1 MLLKKSLWII
11 IVDILLF
18 SILLKG
24 LPFGKEVTLGICI
37 LVFVAVLWVTEAVHT
52 TITALIVPLLAVCFG
67 LQDVTNA
74 LKPFANPVIF
84 IFFGGFA
91 LASALRIQGLDRLIA
106 NRLILL
112 AKGKMNL
119 AILLLFLVSA
129 LLSMWIS
136 NTATAAIMLPL
147 ALGILSNLEIEK
159 NRGTFLFVL
168 LGVAYSAEIGGFGTM
183 VGSPPNII
191 AASYLKMSF
200 LEWMKIGIPFMCIML
215 PCMVGIL
222 YLLLKPDLNQ
232 TFHLKLEKTEWDFKK
247 ILTLIIFGVTATAWI
262 FSAKLSELFGGI
274 KDLDSIIA
282 LSCAICIAISRV
294 ATWKEIQSNTDWGV
308 LLLFG
313 GGLALSAILK
323 DSGASAVLANGVT
336 SFFGNSNW
344 FAIIIVTALFIIFLT
359 EFTSNTASSALL
371 VPIFGVVGDAL
382 GMPNAMLP
390 LVIGF
395 GASCAYMLPVATPPN
410 AIVYGTGYIRQIE
423 MMKYGAFVNLFSVV
437 LILAFAWFVWRFI

>member
-119 AILLLFLVSA
+119 AILFLFLVSA

-200 LEWMKIGIPFMCIML
+200 WEWMKIGIPFMCIML

-222 YLLLKPDLNQ
+222 YLLLQPDLNQ
-232 TFHLKLEKTEWDFKK
+232 T
-247 ILTLIIFGVTATAWI
+247 
-262 FSAKLSELFGGI
+262 
-274 KDLDSIIA
+274 
-282 LSCAICIAISRV
+282 
-294 ATWKEIQSNTDWGV
+294 
-308 LLLFG
+308 
-313 GGLALSAILK
+313 
-323 DSGASAVLANGVT
+323 
-336 SFFGNSNW
+336 
-344 FAIIIVTALFIIFLT
+344 
-359 EFTSNTASSALL
+359 
-371 VPIFGVVGDAL
+371 
-382 GMPNAMLP
+382 
-390 LVIGF
+390 
-395 GASCAYMLPVATPPN
+395 
-410 AIVYGTGYIRQIE
+410 
-423 MMKYGAFVNLFSVV
+423 
-437 LILAFAWFVWRFI
+437 

>member
-1 MLLKKSLWII
+1 MQKALWILI
-11 IVDILLF
+11 ADILLF
-18 SILLKG
+18 SALFTW
-24 LPFGKEVTLGICI
+24 LPFAKEANLGICI
-37 LVFVAVLWVTEAVHT
+37 LAFVGILWVSEAVHT
-52 TITALIVPLLAVCFG
+52 TITALIVPLLAVIFD
-67 LQDVTNA
+67 LQDVTTA

-84 IFFGGFA
+84 LFFGGFA
-91 LASALRIQGLDRLIA
+91 LASALHIQGLDKLLA

-112 AKGKMNL
+112 AKGRMSV
-119 AILLLFLVSA
+119 AILMLFGVST

-147 ALGILSNLEIEK
+147 ALGILSNLDITK
-159 NRGTFLFVL
+159 NRRTFLFVL
-168 LGVAYSAEIGGFGTM
+168 LGVAYSSEIGGFGTM

-191 AASYLKMSF
+191 AASYLGINF
-200 LEWMKIGIPFMCIML
+200 LEWMKLGIPFMCIML
-215 PCMVGIL
+215 PCMIGIL

-232 TFHLKLEKTEWDFKK
+232 TFHLALEKTEWDFKK
-247 ILTLIIFGVTATAWI
+247 ILTLIIFGLTATAWI
-262 FSAKLSELFGGI
+262 LSAKLSEYFGGI

-282 LSCAICIAISRV
+282 LSCAIAIGISRV

-308 LLLFG
+308 LWLFG
-313 GGLALSAILK
+313 GGLALSVILK

-336 SFFGNSNW
+336 ALFGNSNW
-344 FAIIIVTALFIIFLT
+344 LMIILVTALFIIFLT

-382 GMPNAMLP
+382 GMPHAMLP

-423 MMKYGAFVNLFSVV
+423 MMKYGACVNLFSIV
-437 LILAFAWFVWRFI
+437 LILIFAWFVWRFI

>member
-1 MLLKKSLWII
+1 MQIQRALWII
-11 IVDILLF
+11 GIDILLF
-18 SILLKG
+18 GALFVW
-24 LPFGKEVTLGICI
+24 LPFTKEANLGICI
-37 LVFVAVLWVTEAVHT
+37 LAFVGILWVSEAVHT
-52 TITALIVPLLAVCFG
+52 TITALIVPLLAVLFE

-74 LKPFANPVIF
+74 LKTFANPVIF
-84 IFFGGFA
+84 LFFGGFA
-91 LASALRIQGLDRLIA
+91 LASALHIQGLDRLIA

-112 AKGKMNL
+112 AKGKMGV
-119 AILLLFLVSA
+119 AILMLFGVSA

-147 ALGILSNLEIEK
+147 ALGILSNLEISK
-159 NRGTFLFVL
+159 HRGTFLFVL
-168 LGVAYSAEIGGFGTM
+168 LGVAYSSEIGGFGTM

-191 AASYLKMSF
+191 AASYLGMNF
-200 LEWMKIGIPFMCIML
+200 LEWMKLGIPFMCIML

-222 YLLLKPDLNQ
+222 YLLLKPNLNQ
-232 TFHLKLEKTEWDFKK
+232 TFHLKLEKTQWDSKK
-247 ILTLIIFGVTATAWI
+247 IITLVIFGITALAWI
-262 FSAKLSELFGGI
+262 FSAKLSEWFGGI
-274 KDLDSIIA
+274 KDLDSMIA
-282 LSCAICIAISRV
+282 LACAVAIGITRV

-308 LLLFG
+308 LWLFG

-336 SFFGNSNW
+336 ALFGHSNW
-344 FAIIIVTALFIIFLT
+344 LMIILASALFIIFLT

-382 GMPNAMLP
+382 GMPHSVLP

-410 AIVYGTGYIRQIE
+410 AIVYGTGYIKQTE
-423 MMKYGAFVNLFSVV
+423 MMKYGAFVNLFSIV
-437 LILAFAWFVWRFI
+437 LILVFAWFVWRFV

>member
-1 MLLKKSLWII
+1 MQKALWILI
-11 IVDILLF
+11 ADILLF
-18 SILLKG
+18 SALFTW
-24 LPFGKEVTLGICI
+24 LPFTKEANLGICI
-37 LVFVAVLWVTEAVHT
+37 LAFVGILWVSEAVHT
-52 TITALIVPLLAVCFG
+52 TITALIVPLLAVIFD
-67 LQDVTNA
+67 LQDVTTA

-84 IFFGGFA
+84 LFFGGFA
-91 LASALRIQGLDRLIA
+91 LASALHIQGLDKLLA

-112 AKGKMNL
+112 AKGRMSV
-119 AILLLFLVSA
+119 AILMLFGVST

-147 ALGILSNLEIEK
+147 ALGILSNLDITK

-168 LGVAYSAEIGGFGTM
+168 LGVAYSSEIGGFGTM

-191 AASYLKMSF
+191 AASYLGINF
-200 LEWMKIGIPFMCIML
+200 LEWMKLGIPFMCIML
-215 PCMVGIL
+215 PCMIGIL

-232 TFHLKLEKTEWDFKK
+232 TFHLALEWDFKK
-247 ILTLIIFGVTATAWI
+247 ILTLIIFGLTATAWI
-262 FSAKLSELFGGI
+262 LSAKLSEYFGGI

-282 LSCAICIAISRV
+282 LSCAIAIGISRV

-308 LLLFG
+308 LWLFG
-313 GGLALSAILK
+313 GGLALSVILK

-336 SFFGNSNW
+336 ALFGNSNW
-344 FAIIIVTALFIIFLT
+344 LMIILVTALFIIFLT

-382 GMPNAMLP
+382 GMPHAMLP

-423 MMKYGAFVNLFSVV
+423 MMKYGACVNLFSIV
-437 LILAFAWFVWRFI
+437 LILIFAWFVWRFI

>member
-1 MLLKKSLWII
+1 MQKALWILI
-11 IVDILLF
+11 ADILLF
-18 SILLKG
+18 SALFTW
-24 LPFGKEVTLGICI
+24 LPFAKEANLGICI
-37 LVFVAVLWVTEAVHT
+37 LAFVGILWVSEAVHT
-52 TITALIVPLLAVCFG
+52 TITALIVPLLAVIFD
-67 LQDVTNA
+67 LQDVTTA

-84 IFFGGFA
+84 LFFGGFA
-91 LASALRIQGLDRLIA
+91 LASALHIQGLDKLLA
-106 NRLILL
+106 NRLISL
-112 AKGKMNL
+112 AKGRMSV
-119 AILLLFLVSA
+119 AILMLFGVST

-147 ALGILSNLEIEK
+147 ALGILSNLDITK

-168 LGVAYSAEIGGFGTM
+168 LGVAYSSEIGGFGTM

-191 AASYLKMSF
+191 AASYLGINF
-200 LEWMKIGIPFMCIML
+200 LEWMKLGIPFMCIML
-215 PCMVGIL
+215 PCMIGIL

-232 TFHLKLEKTEWDFKK
+232 TFHLALEKTEWDFKK
-247 ILTLIIFGVTATAWI
+247 ILTLIIFGLTATAWI
-262 FSAKLSELFGGI
+262 LSAKLSEYFGGI

-282 LSCAICIAISRV
+282 LSCAIAIGISRV

-308 LLLFG
+308 LWLFG
-313 GGLALSAILK
+313 GGLALSVILK

-336 SFFGNSNW
+336 ALFGNSNW
-344 FAIIIVTALFIIFLT
+344 LMIILVTALFIIFLT

-382 GMPNAMLP
+382 GMPHAMLP

-423 MMKYGAFVNLFSVV
+423 MMKYGACVNLFSIV
-437 LILAFAWFVWRFI
+437 LILIFAWFVWRFI

>member
-1 MLLKKSLWII
+1 MQKALWILI
-11 IVDILLF
+11 ADILLF
-18 SILLKG
+18 SALFTW
-24 LPFGKEVTLGICI
+24 LPFAKEANLGICI
-37 LVFVAVLWVTEAVHT
+37 LAFVGILWVSEAVHT
-52 TITALIVPLLAVCFG
+52 TITALIVPLLAVIFD
-67 LQDVTNA
+67 LQDVTTA

-84 IFFGGFA
+84 LFFGGFA
-91 LASALRIQGLDRLIA
+91 LASALHIQGLDKLLA
-106 NRLILL
+106 NRLISL
-112 AKGKMNL
+112 AKGRMSV
-119 AILLLFLVSA
+119 AILMLFGVST

-147 ALGILSNLEIEK
+147 ALGILSNLDITK

-168 LGVAYSAEIGGFGTM
+168 LGVAYSSEIGGFGTM

-191 AASYLKMSF
+191 AASYLGINF
-200 LEWMKIGIPFMCIML
+200 LEWMKLGIPFMCIML
-215 PCMVGIL
+215 PCMIGIL

-232 TFHLKLEKTEWDFKK
+232 TFHLALEKTEWDFKK
-247 ILTLIIFGVTATAWI
+247 ILTLIIFGLTATAWI
-262 FSAKLSELFGGI
+262 LSAKLSEYFGGI

-282 LSCAICIAISRV
+282 LSCAIAIGISRV

-308 LLLFG
+308 LWLFG
-313 GGLALSAILK
+313 GGLALSVILK

-336 SFFGNSNW
+336 TLFGNSNW
-344 FAIIIVTALFIIFLT
+344 LMIILVTALFIIFLT

-382 GMPNAMLP
+382 GMPHAMLP

-423 MMKYGAFVNLFSVV
+423 MMKYGACVNLFSIV
-437 LILAFAWFVWRFI
+437 LILIFAWFVWRFI

>member
-1 MLLKKSLWII
+1 MQKALWILI
-11 IVDILLF
+11 ADILLF
-18 SILLKG
+18 SALFTW
-24 LPFGKEVTLGICI
+24 LPFAKEANLGICI
-37 LVFVAVLWVTEAVHT
+37 LAFVGILWVSEAVHT
-52 TITALIVPLLAVCFG
+52 TITALIVPLLAVIFD
-67 LQDVTNA
+67 LQDVTTA

-84 IFFGGFA
+84 LFFGGFA
-91 LASALRIQGLDRLIA
+91 LASALHIQGLDKLLA

-112 AKGKMNL
+112 AKGRMSV
-119 AILLLFLVSA
+119 AILMLFGVST

-147 ALGILSNLEIEK
+147 ALGILSNLDITK

-168 LGVAYSAEIGGFGTM
+168 LGVAYSSEIGGFGTM

-191 AASYLKMSF
+191 AASYLGINF
-200 LEWMKIGIPFMCIML
+200 LEWMKLGIPFMCIML
-215 PCMVGIL
+215 PCMIGIL

-232 TFHLKLEKTEWDFKK
+232 TFHLALEKTEWDFKK
-247 ILTLIIFGVTATAWI
+247 ILTLIIFGLTATAWI
-262 FSAKLSELFGGI
+262 LSAKLSEYFGGI

-282 LSCAICIAISRV
+282 LSCAIAIGISRV

-308 LLLFG
+308 LWLFG
-313 GGLALSAILK
+313 GGLGLSVILK

-336 SFFGNSNW
+336 ALFGNSNW
-344 FAIIIVTALFIIFLT
+344 LMIILVTALFIIFLT

-382 GMPNAMLP
+382 GMPHAMLP

-423 MMKYGAFVNLFSVV
+423 MMKYGACVNLFSTV
-437 LILAFAWFVWRFI
+437 LILIFAWFVWRFI

>member
-1 MLLKKSLWII
+1 
-11 IVDILLF
+11 
-18 SILLKG
+18 
-24 LPFGKEVTLGICI
+24 
-37 LVFVAVLWVTEAVHT
+37 
-52 TITALIVPLLAVCFG
+52 
-67 LQDVTNA
+67 
-74 LKPFANPVIF
+74 
-84 IFFGGFA
+84 
-91 LASALRIQGLDRLIA
+91 
-106 NRLILL
+106 LILL

-119 AILLLFLVSA
+119 AILFLFLVSA

-247 ILTLIIFGVTATAWI
+247 ILTLIIFGITATAWI

-382 GMPNAMLP
+382 GMPHAMLP

>member
-1 MLLKKSLWII
+1 
-11 IVDILLF
+11 
-18 SILLKG
+18 
-24 LPFGKEVTLGICI
+24 
-37 LVFVAVLWVTEAVHT
+37 
-52 TITALIVPLLAVCFG
+52 
-67 LQDVTNA
+67 
-74 LKPFANPVIF
+74 
-84 IFFGGFA
+84 
-91 LASALRIQGLDRLIA
+91 
-106 NRLILL
+106 
-112 AKGKMNL
+112 
-119 AILLLFLVSA
+119 
-129 LLSMWIS
+129 
-136 NTATAAIMLPL
+136 
-147 ALGILSNLEIEK
+147 
-159 NRGTFLFVL
+159 
-168 LGVAYSAEIGGFGTM
+168 
-183 VGSPPNII
+183 
-191 AASYLKMSF
+191 
-200 LEWMKIGIPFMCIML
+200 
-215 PCMVGIL
+215 
-222 YLLLKPDLNQ
+222 
-232 TFHLKLEKTEWDFKK
+232 LKLEKTEWDFKK
-247 ILTLIIFGVTATAWI
+247 ILTLIIFGITATAWI

-382 GMPNAMLP
+382 GMPHAMLP

>member
-1 MLLKKSLWII
+1 MQKALWIL
-11 IVDILLF
+11 VADVLLF
-18 SILLKG
+18 GALFSW
-24 LPFGKEVTLGICI
+24 LPFTHEANLGICI
-37 LVFVAVLWVTEAVHT
+37 LAFVGILWVSEAVHT
-52 TITALIVPLLAVCFG
+52 TITALIVPLLAVMFD
-67 LQDVTNA
+67 LQDVTTA

-84 IFFGGFA
+84 LFFGGFA
-91 LASALRIQGLDRLIA
+91 LASALHIQGLDKLLA

-112 AKGKMNL
+112 ARGKMSL
-119 AILLLFLVSA
+119 AIFMIFGVSA

-147 ALGILSNLEIEK
+147 ALGILSNLDFSK
-159 NRGTFLFVL
+159 NRGTFVFVL
-168 LGVAYSAEIGGFGTM
+168 LGVAYSSEIGGFGTM

-191 AASYLKMSF
+191 AASYLGMNF
-200 LEWMKIGIPFMCIML
+200 LEWMKLGIPFMCIML
-215 PCMVGIL
+215 PCMIGIL
-222 YLLLKPDLNQ
+222 YVLLKPDLNQ
-232 TFHLKLEKTEWDFKK
+232 TFHLKLEKTQWDSKK
-247 ILTLIIFGVTATAWI
+247 ILTLIIFGLTAIAWI

-282 LSCAICIAISRV
+282 LSCAIAIGVSRV
-294 ATWKEIQSNTDWGV
+294 ATWKEIQSSTDWGV
-308 LLLFG
+308 LWLFG
-313 GGLALSAILK
+313 GGLALSVILK

-336 SFFGNSNW
+336 ALFGNSNW
-344 FAIIIVTALFIIFLT
+344 LMIIIATALFIIFLT

-382 GMPNAMLP
+382 GMPHAMLP

-423 MMKYGAFVNLFSVV
+423 MMKYGACVNLFSIV
-437 LILAFAWFVWRFI
+437 LILAFAWFIWRFI

>member
-1 MLLKKSLWII
+1 
-11 IVDILLF
+11 
-18 SILLKG
+18 
-24 LPFGKEVTLGICI
+24 VT
-37 LVFVAVLWVTEAVHT
+37 T
-52 TITALIVPLLAVCFG
+52 
-67 LQDVTNA
+67 A

-84 IFFGGFA
+84 LLFGGFA
-91 LASALRIQGLDRLIA
+91 LASAFHIQGLDKLLA

-112 AKGKMNL
+112 AKGKMSV
-119 AILLLFLVSA
+119 AILMLFGVSA

-147 ALGILSNLEIEK
+147 ALGILSNLDITK

-168 LGVAYSAEIGGFGTM
+168 LGVAYSSEIGGFGTM

-191 AASYLKMSF
+191 AASYLGINF
-200 LEWMKIGIPFMCIML
+200 LEWMKLGIPFMCIML
-215 PCMVGIL
+215 PCMIGIL
-222 YLLLKPDLNQ
+222 YLLLKPDLKQ
-232 TFHLKLEKTEWDFKK
+232 TFHLALEKTEWDFKK
-247 ILTLIIFGVTATAWI
+247 ILTLIIFGLTATAWI
-262 FSAKLSELFGGI
+262 FSAKLSEYFGGI

-282 LSCAICIAISRV
+282 LGCAIAIGVSRV

-313 GGLALSAILK
+313 GGLALSVILK
-323 DSGASAVLANGVT
+323 DSGASTVLANGVT
-336 SFFGNSNW
+336 TLFGHSNW
-344 FAIIIVTALFIIFLT
+344 LMIIIVTALFIIFLT

-382 GMPNAMLP
+382 GMPHAMLP

-410 AIVYGTGYIRQIE
+410 AIVYGTGYIRQVE
-423 MMKYGAFVNLFSVV
+423 MMKYGACVKLFSIV
-437 LILAFAWFVWRFI
+437 LILTFAWFVWRFI

>member
-1 MLLKKSLWII
+1 MQKALWILI
-11 IVDILLF
+11 ADILLF
-18 SILLKG
+18 SALFTW
-24 LPFGKEVTLGICI
+24 LPFAKEANLGICI
-37 LVFVAVLWVTEAVHT
+37 LAFVGILWVSEAVHT
-52 TITALIVPLLAVCFG
+52 TITALIVPLLAVIFD
-67 LQDVTNA
+67 LQDVTTA

-84 IFFGGFA
+84 LFFGGFA
-91 LASALRIQGLDRLIA
+91 LASALHIQGLDKLLA

-112 AKGKMNL
+112 AKGRMSV
-119 AILLLFLVSA
+119 AILMLFGVST

-147 ALGILSNLEIEK
+147 ALGILSNLDITK

-168 LGVAYSAEIGGFGTM
+168 LGVAYSSEIGGFGTM

-191 AASYLKMSF
+191 AASYLGINF
-200 LEWMKIGIPFMCIML
+200 LEWMKLGIPFMCIML
-215 PCMVGIL
+215 PCMIGIL

-232 TFHLKLEKTEWDFKK
+232 TFHLALEKTEWDFKK
-247 ILTLIIFGVTATAWI
+247 ILTLIIFGLTATAWI
-262 FSAKLSELFGGI
+262 LSAKLSEYFGGI

-282 LSCAICIAISRV
+282 LSCAIAIGISRV

-308 LLLFG
+308 LWLFG
-313 GGLALSAILK
+313 GGLALSVILK

-336 SFFGNSNW
+336 ALFGNSNW
-344 FAIIIVTALFIIFLT
+344 LMIILVTALFIIFLT

-382 GMPNAMLP
+382 GMPHAMLP

-423 MMKYGAFVNLFSVV
+423 MMKYGACVNLFSTV
-437 LILAFAWFVWRFI
+437 LILIFAWFVWRFI

>member
-1 MLLKKSLWII
+1 MQKALWILI
-11 IVDILLF
+11 ADILLF
-18 SILLKG
+18 SALFTW
-24 LPFGKEVTLGICI
+24 LPFTKEANLGICI
-37 LVFVAVLWVTEAVHT
+37 LAFVGILWVSEAVHT
-52 TITALIVPLLAVCFG
+52 TITALIVPLLAVIFD
-67 LQDVTNA
+67 LQDVTTA

-84 IFFGGFA
+84 LFFGGFA
-91 LASALRIQGLDRLIA
+91 LASALHIQGLDKLLA

-112 AKGKMNL
+112 AKGRMSV
-119 AILLLFLVSA
+119 AILMLFGVST

-147 ALGILSNLEIEK
+147 ALGILSNLDITK

-168 LGVAYSAEIGGFGTM
+168 LGVAYSSEIGGFGTM

-191 AASYLKMSF
+191 AASYLGINF
-200 LEWMKIGIPFMCIML
+200 LEWMKLGIPFMCIML
-215 PCMVGIL
+215 PCMIGIL

-232 TFHLKLEKTEWDFKK
+232 TFHLALEKTEWDFKK
-247 ILTLIIFGVTATAWI
+247 ILTLIIFGLTATAWI
-262 FSAKLSELFGGI
+262 LSAKLSEYFGGI

-282 LSCAICIAISRV
+282 LSCAIAIGISRV

-308 LLLFG
+308 LWLFG
-313 GGLALSAILK
+313 GGLALSVILK

-336 SFFGNSNW
+336 ALFGNSNW
-344 FAIIIVTALFIIFLT
+344 LMIILVTALFIIFLT

-382 GMPNAMLP
+382 GMPHAMLP

-423 MMKYGAFVNLFSVV
+423 MMKYGACVNLFSIV
-437 LILAFAWFVWRFI
+437 LILIFAWFVWRFI

>member
-1 MLLKKSLWII
+1 MQRALWIL
-11 IVDILLF
+11 VADVLLF
-18 SILLKG
+18 GALFSW
-24 LPFGKEVTLGICI
+24 LPFTHEANLGICI
-37 LVFVAVLWVTEAVHT
+37 LAFVGILWVSEAVHT
-52 TITALIVPLLAVCFG
+52 TITALIVPLLAVMFD
-67 LQDVTNA
+67 LQDVTTA

-84 IFFGGFA
+84 LFFGGFA
-91 LASALRIQGLDRLIA
+91 LASALHIQGLDRLLA

-112 AKGKMNL
+112 ARGRMSL
-119 AILLLFLVSA
+119 AIFMIFGVSA

-147 ALGILSNLEIEK
+147 ALGILSNLDFSK

-168 LGVAYSAEIGGFGTM
+168 LGVAYSSEIGGFGTM

-191 AASYLKMSF
+191 AASYLGMNF
-200 LEWMKIGIPFMCIML
+200 LEWMKLGIPFMCIML
-215 PCMVGIL
+215 PCMIGIL
-222 YLLLKPDLNQ
+222 YLLLKPDLKQ
-232 TFHLKLEKTEWDFKK
+232 TFHLKLEKTEWDSKK
-247 ILTLIIFGVTATAWI
+247 ILTLIIFGLTAIAWI

-282 LSCAICIAISRV
+282 LSCAIAIGVSRV
-294 ATWKEIQSNTDWGV
+294 ATWKEIQSSTDWGV
-308 LLLFG
+308 LWLFG
-313 GGLALSAILK
+313 GGLALSVILK
-323 DSGASAVLANGVT
+323 DSGASTVLANGVT
-336 SFFGNSNW
+336 ALFGNSNW
-344 FAIIIVTALFIIFLT
+344 LMIIIATALFIIFLT

-382 GMPNAMLP
+382 GMPHAMLP

-423 MMKYGAFVNLFSVV
+423 MMKYGACVNLFSIV
-437 LILAFAWFVWRFI
+437 LILAFAWFIWRFI

>member
-1 MLLKKSLWII
+1 MQKALWIL
-11 IVDILLF
+11 VADVLLF
-18 SILLKG
+18 GVLFVW
-24 LPFGKEVTLGICI
+24 LPFTKEVNLGICI
-37 LVFVAVLWVTEAVHT
+37 LAFVGILWVSEAVHT
-52 TITALIVPLLAVCFG
+52 TITALIVPLLAVMFD
-67 LQDVTNA
+67 LQDVTTA

-84 IFFGGFA
+84 LFFGGFA
-91 LASALRIQGLDRLIA
+91 LASALHIQGLDRLLA

-112 AKGKMNL
+112 AKGKMSL
-119 AILLLFLVSA
+119 AIFMIFGVSA

-147 ALGILSNLEIEK
+147 ALGILSNLDISK

-191 AASYLKMSF
+191 AASYLGMNF
-200 LEWMKIGIPFMCIML
+200 LEWMKLGIPFMCIML
-215 PCMVGIL
+215 PCMIGIL
-222 YLLLKPDLNQ
+222 YLLLKPDLKQ
-232 TFHLKLEKTEWDFKK
+232 TFHLQLEKTQWDFKK
-247 ILTLIIFGVTATAWI
+247 ILTLIIFGLTAITWI
-262 FSAKLSELFGGI
+262 FSAKLSELLGGI

-282 LSCAICIAISRV
+282 LSCAIAIGVSRV

-308 LLLFG
+308 LWLFG
-313 GGLALSAILK
+313 GGLALSVILK

-336 SFFGNSNW
+336 ALFGHSNW
-344 FAIIIVTALFIIFLT
+344 LMIIIVTALFIIFLT
-359 EFTSNTASSALL
+359 EFTSNTASAALL

-382 GMPNAMLP
+382 GMPHAILP

-410 AIVYGTGYIRQIE
+410 AIVYGTGYIQQIE
-423 MMKYGAFVNLFSVV
+423 MMKYGACVNAFSIVV
-437 LILAFAWFVWRFI
+437 ILSFAWFIWRFL

>member
-1 MLLKKSLWII
+1 MKKALWIL
-11 IVDILLF
+11 VADVLLF
-18 SILLKG
+18 GVLFTW
-24 LPFGKEVTLGICI
+24 LPFTHEANLGICI
-37 LVFVAVLWVTEAVHT
+37 LAFVGILWVSEAVHT
-52 TITALIVPLLAVCFG
+52 TITALIVPLLAVMFD
-67 LQDVTNA
+67 LQDVTTA

-84 IFFGGFA
+84 LFFGGFA
-91 LASALRIQGLDRLIA
+91 LASALHIQGLDRLLA

-112 AKGKMNL
+112 ARGKMSL
-119 AILLLFLVSA
+119 AIFMIFGVSA

-147 ALGILSNLEIEK
+147 ALGILSNLDFSK

-168 LGVAYSAEIGGFGTM
+168 LGVAYSSEIGGFGTM

-191 AASYLKMSF
+191 AASYLGMNF

-215 PCMVGIL
+215 PCMIGIL

-232 TFHLKLEKTEWDFKK
+232 TFHLKLEKTEWDSKK
-247 ILTLIIFGVTATAWI
+247 ILTLIIFGLTAIAWI

-282 LSCAICIAISRV
+282 LSCAIAIGVSRV

-308 LLLFG
+308 LWLFG
-313 GGLALSAILK
+313 GGLALSVILK

-336 SFFGNSNW
+336 ALFGHSNW
-344 FAIIIVTALFIIFLT
+344 LMIIIATALFIIFLT

-382 GMPNAMLP
+382 GMPHAMLP

-423 MMKYGAFVNLFSVV
+423 MMKYGACVNLFSIV
-437 LILAFAWFVWRFI
+437 LILAFAWFIWRFI

>member
-1 MLLKKSLWII
+1 MQKALWILAA
-11 IVDILLF
+11 DILLF
-18 SILLKG
+18 SALFSW
-24 LPFGKEVTLGICI
+24 LPFTHEANLGICI
-37 LVFVAVLWVTEAVHT
+37 LAFVGILWVSEAVHT
-52 TITALIVPLLAVCFG
+52 TITALIVPLLAVMFD
-67 LQDVTNA
+67 LQDVTTA

-84 IFFGGFA
+84 LFFGGFA
-91 LASALRIQGLDRLIA
+91 LASALHIQGLDRLLA

-112 AKGKMNL
+112 ARGKMSL
-119 AILLLFLVSA
+119 AIFMIFGVSA

-147 ALGILSNLEIEK
+147 ALGILSNLDFSK

-168 LGVAYSAEIGGFGTM
+168 LGVAYSSEIGGFGTM

-191 AASYLKMSF
+191 AASYLGMNF
-200 LEWMKIGIPFMCIML
+200 LEWMKLGIPFMCIML
-215 PCMVGIL
+215 PCMIGIL
-222 YLLLKPDLNQ
+222 YALLKPDLNQ
-232 TFHLKLEKTEWDFKK
+232 TFHLKLEKTEWDSKK
-247 ILTLIIFGVTATAWI
+247 ILTLIIFGLTAIAWI

-282 LSCAICIAISRV
+282 LSCAIAIGVSRV
-294 ATWKEIQSNTDWGV
+294 ATWKEIQSSTDWGV
-308 LLLFG
+308 LWLFG
-313 GGLALSAILK
+313 GGLALSVILK

-336 SFFGNSNW
+336 ALFGNSNW
-344 FAIIIVTALFIIFLT
+344 LMIIIATALFIIFLT

-382 GMPNAMLP
+382 GMPHAMLP

-423 MMKYGAFVNLFSVV
+423 MMKYGACVNLFSIV
-437 LILAFAWFVWRFI
+437 LILAFAWFIWRFI

>member
-1 MLLKKSLWII
+1 MQKALWILI
-11 IVDILLF
+11 ADILLF
-18 SILLKG
+18 SALFTW
-24 LPFGKEVTLGICI
+24 LPFAKEANLGICI
-37 LVFVAVLWVTEAVHT
+37 LAFVGILWVSEAVHT
-52 TITALIVPLLAVCFG
+52 TITALIVPLLAVIFD
-67 LQDVTNA
+67 LQDVTTA

-84 IFFGGFA
+84 LFFGGFA
-91 LASALRIQGLDRLIA
+91 LASALHIQGLDKLLA

-112 AKGKMNL
+112 AKGRMSV
-119 AILLLFLVSA
+119 AILMLFGVST

-147 ALGILSNLEIEK
+147 ALGILSNLDITK

-168 LGVAYSAEIGGFGTM
+168 LGVAYSSEIGGFGTM

-191 AASYLKMSF
+191 AASYLGINF
-200 LEWMKIGIPFMCIML
+200 LEWMKLGIPFMCIML
-215 PCMVGIL
+215 PCMIGIL

-232 TFHLKLEKTEWDFKK
+232 TFHLALEKTEWDFKK
-247 ILTLIIFGVTATAWI
+247 ILTLIIFGLTATAWI
-262 FSAKLSELFGGI
+262 LSAKLSEYFGGI

-282 LSCAICIAISRV
+282 LSCAIAIGISRV

-308 LLLFG
+308 LWLFG
-313 GGLALSAILK
+313 GGLALSVILK

-336 SFFGNSNW
+336 ALFGNSNW
-344 FAIIIVTALFIIFLT
+344 LMIILVTALFIIFLT

-382 GMPNAMLP
+382 DMPHAMLP

-423 MMKYGAFVNLFSVV
+423 MMKYGACVNLFSIV
-437 LILAFAWFVWRFI
+437 LILIFAWFVWRFI